1 MSTSTT
7 RSLGLISAPGYPK
20 DIAARLQDELPN
32 LLQYYVDE
40 NCEWELYYLEDPLTG
55 AGDSL
60 DILKATKEIKEN
72 NNWDFTVCLTDL
84 PIFKEKRLILAEA
97 SEEENIALISLPS
110 LGSTMM
116 IRRLRESILQLV
128 NEMFY
133 GSDDADRDKAQQRIQ
148 SMNDNHKQLKN
159 KDSRHLIGKR
169 FFEYLSPIKRETPNE
184 QEAKHDSSID
194 VRFTVPK
201 KWSIALRIITG
212 MVRANRPWSLFP
224 AFMKVIIIAFTT
236 GAYALVF
243 PTLWQLS
250 NYYTITRMMIL
261 SIVAILAMVI
271 WIILGHQLWE
281 RPQDANNNYLRKL
294 YNATTFLTLLLTVC
308 IYYLILFCL
317 FTLAVTTFI
326 PMGMLEDQL
335 TGEVG
340 IQNYFYIAWTATS
353 IATIVGAL
361 GSALENENAVLES
374 TYGYRQRQRHKRI
387 QEKRNQKK
395 AEEDQKKSKSEDN

>member
-1 MSTSTT
+1 
-7 RSLGLISAPGYPK
+7 
-20 DIAARLQDELPN
+20 
-32 LLQYYVDE
+32 
-40 NCEWELYYLEDPLTG
+40 
-55 AGDSL
+55 
-60 DILKATKEIKEN
+60 
-72 NNWDFTVCLTDL
+72 
-84 PIFKEKRLILAEA
+84 
-97 SEEENIALISLPS
+97 
-110 LGSTMM
+110 
-116 IRRLRESILQLV
+116 
-128 NEMFY
+128 
-133 GSDDADRDKAQQRIQ
+133 
-148 SMNDNHKQLKN
+148 
-159 KDSRHLIGKR
+159 
-169 FFEYLSPIKRETPNE
+169 
-184 QEAKHDSSID
+184 
-194 VRFTVPK
+194 
-201 KWSIALRIITG
+201 
-212 MVRANRPWSLFP
+212 
-224 AFMKVIIIAFTT
+224 
-236 GAYALVF
+236 
-243 PTLWQLS
+243 
-250 NYYTITRMMIL
+250 MMIL